1 RMMQVTFMSVLS
13 VTGAVEKSHAAI
25 SIPALAAP
33 SLRAA
38 LTAPIATP
46 ALAAPMTLMAARRPI

>member
-1 RMMQVTFMSVLS
+1 MSVLS

-38 LTAPIATP
+38 LTAPITTP
-46 ALAAPMTLMAARRPI
+46 ALAAPMTSMAARRPI